1 MKGNFA
7 KTRFVAHAY
16 GERDEVF
23 AGTPPLEVARTLLA
37 LTASRNLKETRYIG
51 LFDITA
57 AFALSPANCSHCASS
72 DRPAGL
78 GTLVETCTARNTQ
91 SIEALGQNVLKGLE
105 KRRMDLEHNVSGNAA
120 PRQPCSHEHVSR

>member
-37 LTASRNLKETRYIG
+37 LTAQPKLERNQVHWTVRHYSSVR
-51 LFDITA
+51 
-57 AFALSPANCSHCASS
+57 ALTS
-72 DRPAGL
+72 
-78 GTLVETCTARNTQ
+78 
-91 SIEALGQNVLKGLE
+91 
-105 KRRMDLEHNVSGNAA
+105 
-120 PRQPCSHEHVSR
+120 